1 MAIGE
6 YLVRKQTR
14 EKFVW
19 LHKLRPLAKREAL
32 TGLAFIS
39 PWIIG
44 FLVFTLLPTIATLIF
59 TFTDLQLSN
68 INSIQ
73 FIGLQNYSTMMR
85 DTQVGES
92 LFIVLKFG
100 LIALPIG
107 IILPLLLALLMN
119 SNHLKGQV
127 VFRTLFYMPYILP
140 FRRSHL
146 RLGWGDEPGD
156 RLGERSLEIFRS
168 QEPAALGG
176 ITHLGVSDLCY
187 SGDLGNRERDVD
199 LPCQP
204 AKCSNGII

>member
-68 INSIQ
+68 INSVQ

-107 IILPLLLALLMN
+107 IILPLLLALMMN

-140 FRRSHL
+140 FVAAIFVWGGVMNPET
-146 RLGWGDEPGD
+146 GWVNE
-156 RLGERSLEIFRS
+156 
-168 QEPAALGG
+168 ALKFIGVKSPPLWAR
-176 ITHLGVSDLCY
+176 ITHLGVSDLCH
-187 SGDLGNRERDVD
+187 SGNLGNRERDAD

-204 AKCSNGII
+204 AKCSDRII